1 MEETENPNSKEI
13 DEESDFEAEQN
24 MVGFFKLLLEI
35 DQRIDPE
42 FYKQLAK
49 EQREEADKKL
59 KKTPNA

>member
-1 MEETENPNSKEI
+1 MKAEPKNNNTNI

-42 FYKQLAK
+42 FYKQLA
-49 EQREEADKKL
+49 EQQREEAKTKL

>member
-1 MEETENPNSKEI
+1 MTAEPKSNNKNI
-13 DEESDFEAEQN
+13 DEESDYEAEKN
-24 MVGFFKLLLEI
+24 LTGFFKLLLEI

>member
-1 MEETENPNSKEI
+1 MEKAENPNLT
-13 DEESDFEAEQN
+13 DESDFEAEQN

-42 FYKQLAK
+42 FYKQLA
-49 EQREEADKKL
+49 EQQREKTKTEL

>member
-1 MEETENPNSKEI
+1 MKAEPKNNNTNM